1 MTRPWPGRRQR
12 RRPARLASCGLL
24 ALLLAACG
32 GEAALTGT
40 DLGAQPAPDFAL
52 IDPDGATVR
61 MSDLRGKAVALTFIF
76 TNCPDVCPLTA
87 EKLRETYERLPEG
100 TRDDV
105 ALVAVSVDPERD
117 TAAALDAFSAAHG
130 LEGNPAWVPLRGERP
145 ALEAVWR
152 DYGIFAAP
160 ASPFDVVGGLAGSP
174 VPAAPP
180 GGSPVASPGAATP
193 APSVGHTDALIVID
207 REGRQRAF
215 LRSDF
220 DPAALAADL
229 ETLAG

>member
-1 MTRPWPGRRQR
+1 MRSCRTGLPPCRP
-12 RRPARLASCGLL
+12 RPLGCVLL
-24 ALLLAACG
+24 VLLLAACG

-52 IDPDGATVR
+52 VDPDGATVR
-61 MSDLRGKAVALTFIF
+61 MGDFRGKAVALTFIF

-105 ALVAVSVDPERD
+105 ALLAVTVDPERD
-117 TAAALDAFSAAHG
+117 SAAALEAFSAAHG
-130 LEGNPAWVPLRGERP
+130 LADNPAWTPLRGERP

-152 DYGIFAAP
+152 DYGVFAAP
-160 ASPFDVVGGLAGSP
+160 ASPFDVAGGF
-174 VPAAPP
+174 AA
-180 GGSPVASPGAATP
+180 SPVASPIASPGAAMGGVTP

-207 REGRQRAF
+207 PEGKQRAF

-220 DPAALAADL
+220 DPQALADDL